1 MDVRSPSS
9 RGERRCRV
17 PRRTN
22 PERLVPLV
30 RDTKVPLAREMFLP
44 PRSRGYVPVQTSFQG
59 NGVISQRHHVYER
72 HRVHVE
78 TGTMTAPPTRR
89 GGWK

>member
-1 MDVRSPSS
+1 M
-9 RGERRCRV
+9 
-17 PRRTN
+17 
-22 PERLVPLV
+22 
-30 RDTKVPLAREMFLP
+30 PLAREMFLP